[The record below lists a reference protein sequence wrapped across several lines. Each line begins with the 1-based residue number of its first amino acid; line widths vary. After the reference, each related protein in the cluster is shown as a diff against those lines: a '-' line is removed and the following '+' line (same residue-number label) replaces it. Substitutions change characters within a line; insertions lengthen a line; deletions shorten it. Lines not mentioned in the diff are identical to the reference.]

1 MSNVRTILV
10 ALAAA
15 AMGWAFAAQPFD
27 YYVLSLSWA
36 PAFCAQAGQA
46 ARNPQECAAG
56 KGIGFIV
63 HGLWPEDNSG
73 RGPESCGGSQ
83 SVPQSVQKL
92 VLPYMFS
99 PSLIQHE
106 WTTHG
111 VCTGLSAFDF
121 FSDVIQA
128 RASVQIPVQITSID
142 NQITEGPSQIESQF
156 GEANPTFPK
165 GAFQTECTGPNFEEE
180 RVCFDKNLK
189 PQACTAAVGECK
201 TAAIAILPP
210 R

>member
-15 AMGWAFAAQPFD
+15 VLGWAFAAQPFD

-36 PAFCAQAGQA
+36 PAFCAQSNA
-46 ARNPQECAAG
+46 AAKNPQECATG

-63 HGLWPEDNSG
+63 HGLWPQDNSG
-73 RGPESCGGSQ
+73 RGPESCGGTK
-83 SVPQSVQKL
+83 SVPKSVEKIA
-92 VLPYMFS
+92 LPYMFS
-99 PSLIQHE
+99 TGLIAHE

-111 VCTGLSAFDF
+111 SCTGLSAFDY
-121 FSDVIQA
+121 FSDVIQVRTA
-128 RASVQIPVQITSID
+128 VQIPVQITSID
-142 NQITEGPSQIESQF
+142 NQITEGPPQIEAQF
-156 GEANPTFPK
+156 ADANPTFPK
-165 GAFQTECTGPNFEEE
+165 GAFQTYCTGRNFEEE

-189 PQACTAAVGECK
+189 PRACTAAVGECK
-201 TAAIAILPP
+201 SPAIVILPP